1 MPFRRNV
8 DCESKSDDEIEESSP
23 APSSSSSTTESSSEE
38 EEENGKSKKDPQT
51 LEEVLAAI
59 KEAGQSELCEFCKI
73 TNESRLG

>member
-23 APSSSSSTTESSSEE
+23 APSSSTTESSSEE

-59 KEAGQSELCEFCKI
+59 KEAGQSELFELCRR